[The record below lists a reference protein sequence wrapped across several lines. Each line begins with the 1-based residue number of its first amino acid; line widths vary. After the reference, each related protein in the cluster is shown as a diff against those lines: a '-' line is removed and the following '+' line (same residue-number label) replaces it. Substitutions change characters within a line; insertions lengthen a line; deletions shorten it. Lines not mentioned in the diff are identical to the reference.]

1 MDRTMI
7 YFDNSSTTR
16 VDPEVADLVRAM
28 MCETF
33 GNPSSL
39 HRLGVEAE
47 RRYQKAQRQ
56 MLSALGAKEGE
67 VVFTSGGTEA
77 NNLAVFGTAAAK
89 ARRGN
94 RVVTTAFEHSSVTGP
109 VAELARRGMET
120 VVVKP
125 ERDGTLD
132 PEKLLAACNE
142 DTILVSAQ
150 LVNNEVGT
158 ILPVEDLVRGIRKR
172 SPNAAIHSD
181 AVQAFCK
188 LPYEVSRLGLDL
200 MTVSAHKIHAPKGAG
215 ALYVA
220 KGTKLR
226 PLFFGGGQQKGLRPG
241 TENMALIAG
250 IGLAAERAHA
260 RLAENWDAVSK
271 VRDRLAERLGAME
284 GVTVNSPKGALP
296 YIFNI
301 SIPGYRSETMLHF
314 LESKDIF
321 VSSGSACS
329 RGARSPVLTAMGLSD
344 REIDSSIRISL
355 SKYNTPEE
363 ADTFADAVA
372 EGMKT
377 LRKR

>member
-284 GVTVNSPKGALP
+284 GVTVNSPKGGLP

>member
-1 MDRTMI
+1 M
-7 YFDNSSTTR
+7 
-16 VDPEVADLVRAM
+16 
-28 MCETF
+28 
-33 GNPSSL
+33 
-39 HRLGVEAE
+39 
-47 RRYQKAQRQ
+47 
-56 MLSALGAKEGE
+56 
-67 VVFTSGGTEA
+67 
-77 NNLAVFGTAAAK
+77 
-89 ARRGN
+89 
-94 RVVTTAFEHSSVTGP
+94 
-109 VAELARRGMET
+109 
-120 VVVKP
+120 
-125 ERDGTLD
+125 
-132 PEKLLAACNE
+132 
-142 DTILVSAQ
+142 
-150 LVNNEVGT
+150 
-158 ILPVEDLVRGIRKR
+158 RGIRKR